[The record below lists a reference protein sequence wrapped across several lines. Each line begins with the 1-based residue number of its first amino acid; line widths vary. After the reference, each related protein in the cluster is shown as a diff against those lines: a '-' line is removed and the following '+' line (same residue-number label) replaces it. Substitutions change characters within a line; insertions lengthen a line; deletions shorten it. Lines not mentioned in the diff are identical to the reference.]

1 MEDAHQDVP
10 RTLPHHALQCHVPEV
25 RTARLNQVIPLVDPV
40 TEPAQDI
47 ASAIIRELAMKAVPV
62 YDAKNR
68 FSELLALVEAGEEV
82 AITRRGVLVAR
93 LVSAAPPDATAHKA
107 AVADIFEQLGG
118 LRRRVELDGD
128 LKTLAREGLD

>member
-1 MEDAHQDVP
+1 MGTPRKSMNPGTPGLSAAVTSADAP
-10 RTLPHHALQCHVPEV
+10 
-25 RTARLNQVIPLVDPV
+25 LNQVNPPVDPV
-40 TEPAQDI
+40 AEPAQDI
-47 ASAIIRELAMKAVPV
+47 ASAIVRELAMKAVPV

-107 AVADIFEQLGG
+107 AVADVFEQLER
-118 LRRRVELDGD
+118 LRKRVEMDGD
-128 LKTLAREGLD
+128 LKALARDGLD

>member
-1 MEDAHQDVP
+1 MWRIVEQ
-10 RTLPHHALQCHVPEV
+10 
-25 RTARLNQVIPLVDPV
+25 PLVDHV
-40 TEPAQDI
+40 TEPAQDV
-47 ASAIIRELAMKAVPV
+47 ASALIRELAMKAVPV

-93 LVSAAPPDATAHKA
+93 LVSATPPVATSRKA

-128 LKTLAREGLD
+128 LKALARDGLD